1 MDLQDLSCTE
11 TIIVYLEFLVVNGLS
26 ASSLHNH
33 LAVLNHYF
41 SLYRWPVQALSSR
54 AVSLFCR
61 SVKMNSKMNL
71 KSKGIFTIYML
82 SQLIHY
88 AMQEENGPMYR
99 AIFLFAFFTF
109 TRLASLIP
117 NSVAAFDRTRLPLVK
132 DIIWAKPGGQFILK
146 SAKNMQAAD
155 AFKIL
160 QFPRLENQHLC
171 PVRALQNNIHRL
183 RLCMSDPLFSH
194 RTQQGILPI
203 TCSQVRST
211 LAKLVAKMGY
221 NNKDY
226 GFHAFRRSGATFAF
240 QHGIPVDLIKS
251 HGHWKSDAVW
261 RYIYTNEKTS
271 EAVASTFKQML

>member
-1 MDLQDLSCTE
+1 
-11 TIIVYLEFLVVNGLS
+11 
-26 ASSLHNH
+26 
-33 LAVLNHYF
+33 
-41 SLYRWPVQALSSR
+41 
-54 AVSLFCR
+54 
-61 SVKMNSKMNL
+61 
-71 KSKGIFTIYML
+71 
-82 SQLIHY
+82 
-88 AMQEENGPMYR
+88 MQEENGPTYR
-99 AIFLFAFFTF
+99 AIFLFAFFIF
-109 TRLASLIP
+109 TRLASLFP

-194 RTQQGILPI
+194 RTHQGILPI
-203 TCSQVRST
+203 TCSQVRSI

-221 NNKDY
+221 ESKDY
-226 GFHAFRRSGATFAF
+226 GFHAFRRNGASFAF
-240 QHGIPVDLIKS
+240 QHGVPLDLIKS

-271 EAVASTFKQML
+271 EAVASTFQQML